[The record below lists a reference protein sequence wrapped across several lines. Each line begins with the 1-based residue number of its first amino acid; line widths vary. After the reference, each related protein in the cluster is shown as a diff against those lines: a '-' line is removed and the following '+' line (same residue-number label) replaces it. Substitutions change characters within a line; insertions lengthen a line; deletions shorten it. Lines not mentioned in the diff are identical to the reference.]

1 MRKLIVIALL
11 FTNAL
16 YAEFKPAMRS
26 NFGAAS
32 ALFRFQTAYFY
43 TSPVIKKTEEGL
55 TAPTTPNSMLNSM
68 RSSIEAMFMLNNR
81 FHFTESVYKTAPR
94 FLQIKLNHD
103 GVESKLYS
111 SISMAQGMPCMTS
124 IPIFGQV
131 KGYWGIGAVYMN
143 QTVYNASQA
152 DLSKSVGVRTG
163 LNCYNPKSALQ
174 AELIGFKDRVLVNVI
189 AYRKLGEHL
198 LVQAGSEYNS
208 PLAGFSVLAGSC
220 RFSVNTRLYRKQLQ
234 HGISFTGNL

>member
-1 MRKLIVIALL
+1 MRKLILVALL

-16 YAEFKPAMRS
+16 HAEYKPAMRN

-43 TSPVIKKTEEGL
+43 TSPVIKNTGDGL
-55 TAPTTPNSMLNSM
+55 QTQTTPNSMLNSM
-68 RSSIEAMFMLNNR
+68 RSSLEAMVMLNNR

-94 FLQIKLNHD
+94 FLQVKLNHD
-103 GVESKLYS
+103 GAESKLYS
-111 SISMAQGMPCMTS
+111 SVSITQGLPCMTS

-131 KGYWGIGAVYMN
+131 KGYWGVGAVYMH
-143 QTVYNASQA
+143 QTGSNEAQA
-152 DLSKSVGVRTG
+152 DIGKSVGVRTG
-163 LNCYNPKSALQ
+163 LNCYNPRSALQ
-174 AELIGFKDRVLVNVI
+174 SEVIGFKDRVVVNVI
-189 AYRKLGEHL
+189 AYRKLGEHI

-208 PLAGFSVLAGSC
+208 PLAGFSILAGSC
-220 RFSVNTRLYRKQLQ
+220 RFSVNTRLYKKQLQ